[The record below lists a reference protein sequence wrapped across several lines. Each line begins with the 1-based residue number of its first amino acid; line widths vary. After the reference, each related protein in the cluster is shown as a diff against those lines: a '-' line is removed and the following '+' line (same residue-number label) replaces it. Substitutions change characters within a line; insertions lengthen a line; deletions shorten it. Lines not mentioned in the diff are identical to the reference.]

1 MNGLK
6 YYVLPTVYE
15 VRWAEF
21 TEKLLKHVLL
31 SWHCLILFLR
41 EAQKIK
47 NDEIDA
53 KVHLK
58 FLLNLQNIQL
68 IAFLADVF
76 FLFKN
81 LQKNLQSDSLN
92 IISLQ
97 NFLDNFNAHITDM
110 KDGKKYL
117 GGKEEK
123 LEVDL
128 VHEIN
133 ADNNVSQ
140 IKLFDIVLD
149 TSEYERR
156 GQANKKRALDVIRN
170 RVIEEITKSMSK
182 RFSSENDM
190 KKILMPFVNFDRVE
204 TDISQIHALLAS
216 DVSLA
221 LLNMQFKDMCSM
233 TGIKTKTLPELLI
246 YLTKNRNMNEEVLL
260 AFSRLVAATP
270 HSADV
275 ERSISANNLLKTSL
289 RNSLDLKTENN
300 YLFVHFNLPALFD
313 WSPYNAVVHW
323 IHKKSRRKH
332 NLNIEDEAKKTK
344 NQLYFKGIFA
354 QENSVSNDNNNNN
367 NVDFDYMNNAN
378 VNDRSSPSDVFVNNG
393 GDNEFV
399 YEEHPNKRVRLN

>member
-21 TEKLLKHVLL
+21 TEKSLGHVLL

-58 FLLNLQNIQL
+58 FLLNLQNIRL

-81 LQKNLQSDSLN
+81 LQKNLQSDCLN

-97 NFLDNFNAHITDM
+97 NYLDNFNAHITDM

-123 LEVDL
+123 LDKDL

-149 TSEYERR
+149 TCEYEQR
-156 GQANKKRALDVIRN
+156 GLDVIRN
-170 RVIEEITKSMSK
+170 RVIEEITKSMNN

-190 KKILMPFVNFDRVE
+190 KFFLMPFVNFDRVG
-204 TDISQIHALLAS
+204 TDMIQIHALLAS

-221 LLNMQFKDMCSM
+221 LLNMQFKDICLLPD
-233 TGIKTKTLPELLI
+233 IKKKTLPELLI
-246 YLTKNRNMNEEVLL
+246 YLTKNRHMNEEILL
-260 AFSRLVAATP
+260 AFGRLVAATP

-313 WSPYNAVVHW
+313 WSPNNAVVHW
-323 IHKKSRRKH
+323 INRKSRRNH
-332 NLNIEDEAKKTK
+332 NLNIEDETRKTK

-354 QENSVSNDNNNNN
+354 QENNFSNDIC
-367 NVDFDYMNNAN
+367 NVDYVNSSDVN
-378 VNDRSSPSDVFVNNG
+378 VEIESLPSDVFENV
-393 GDNEFV
+393 GDDDEFV
-399 YEEHPNKRVRLN
+399 YEHPNKRVRLM